1 MAKAQLTQ
9 EAPEINFY
17 STVTGDVYVG
27 LTDDEALRLA
37 LRHNQNSHF
46 THRITHRDLVSL
58 SVYIQWNLSIV
69 VTV

>member
-9 EAPEINFY
+9 EAPKINFY

-27 LTDDEALRLA
+27 LTDDEALQLA

-46 THRITHRDLVSL
+46 THRITHCDLVSQ
-58 SVYIQWNLSIV
+58 SVYIYIRF
-69 VTV
+69 